1 MEDKNDKT
9 EKKYIPLYFDA
20 LFYKV
25 FGEEDKLDSLIY
37 LIEETLNVKIKDI
50 KLLSG
55 KVLGDN
61 YKTKRS
67 YLDLLVSLN
76 NDTKLNIEINTNT
89 SKATLERNL
98 IFIFKV
104 MGNDIKIKDK
114 YTDLLNYIQINLN
127 LEESKDSYDI
137 EKYVIMEEKNHK
149 KLTEK
154 LQIYKINLSFYANKC
169 YTNGEINKLT
179 DFEKLMGLIGTET
192 QEQYDLFSKEEG
204 KLKEIMK
211 DLDKFRDDSEVI
223 EMYDHDTEMK
233 RIYEM
238 EKQNAVKEESEK
250 YEKLMSD
257 HDTEMKRIYEI
268 EKDNAVKEESEK
280 YKKLMSDHNT
290 EMKRIYEIEKDNAVK
305 EAIDKNTKEVSLNK
319 QKAIACNMLKM
330 NMKIEDI
337 SKATGLSIDEVKEL
351 NNSK

>member
-37 LIEETLNVKIKDI
+37 LIEQTLEVKIKDI

-89 SKATLERNL
+89 SKMTLDRNL

-114 YTDLLNYIQINLN
+114 YTNLLNYIQINLN
-127 LEESKDSYDI
+127 HEESKNSYDI
-137 EKYVIMEEKNHK
+137 EKYVIMEEKSHK

-169 YTNGEINKLT
+169 YTNGEISKLS

-192 QEQYDLFSKEEG
+192 QEQYDKFLKEEG
-204 KLKEIMK
+204 KLKDIMK

-233 RIYEM
+233 RIYEA
-238 EKQNAVKEESEK
+238 EK
-250 YEKLMSD
+250 
-257 HDTEMKRIYEI
+257 H
-268 EKDNAVKEESEK
+268 
-280 YKKLMSDHNT
+280 
-290 EMKRIYEIEKDNAVK
+290 NAVK
-305 EAIDKNTKEVSLNK
+305 EAIDENTKEVSLNSK
-319 QKAIACNMLKM
+319 KEIASNMLKKK
-330 NMKIEDI
+330 MKIEDI
-337 SKATGLSIDEVKEL
+337 SEITGLSIDEI
-351 NNSK
+351 NNL

>member
-1 MEDKNDKT
+1 MEEQKDKT

-37 LIEETLNVKIKDI
+37 LIEQTLKVKIKDI

-89 SKATLERNL
+89 SKMTLDRNL

-127 LEESKDSYDI
+127 HEESKDSYDI
-137 EKYVIMEEKNHK
+137 EKYVLMEEKSHK
-149 KLTEK
+149 LLTDK
-154 LQIYKINLSFYANKC
+154 LQILKINLSFYANKC
-169 YTNGEINKLT
+169 YTSSELNELS
-179 DFEKLMGLIGTET
+179 DFEKLMGLIGARN
-192 QEQYDLFSKEEG
+192 KEEYNIFSSQEG
-204 KLKEIMK
+204 MLRDIM
-211 DLDKFRDDSEVI
+211 DTADKFRDDSDII
-223 EMYDHDTEMK
+223 EMYDRETEMNRIHELEK
-233 RIYEM
+233 REAI
-238 EKQNAVKEESEK
+238 
-250 YEKLMSD
+250 
-257 HDTEMKRIYEI
+257 
-268 EKDNAVKEESEK
+268 
-280 YKKLMSDHNT
+280 
-290 EMKRIYEIEKDNAVK
+290 K
-305 EAIDKNTKEVSLNK
+305 EAIDEKDRIFELEKKEATLNSK
-319 QKAIACNMLKM
+319 KEIAYNMLNM
-330 NMKIEDI
+330 NMRVEDI
-337 SKATGLSIDEVKEL
+337 SKATGLSIAEVNDLK
-351 NNSK
+351 NSN

>member
-1 MEDKNDKT
+1 MEEQKDKT

-37 LIEETLNVKIKDI
+37 LIEQTLKVKIKDI

-127 LEESKDSYDI
+127 HEESKDSYDI
-137 EKYVIMEEKNHK
+137 EKYVLMEEKSHK
-149 KLTEK
+149 LLTDK
-154 LQIYKINLSFYANKC
+154 LQILKINLSFYANKC
-169 YTNGEINKLT
+169 YTSSELNELS
-179 DFEKLMGLIGTET
+179 DFEKLMGLIGARN
-192 QEQYDLFSKEEG
+192 KEEYNIFSSQEG
-204 KLKEIMK
+204 MLRDIM
-211 DLDKFRDDSEVI
+211 DTADKFRDDSDII
-223 EMYDHDTEMK
+223 EMYDRETEMNRIHELEK
-233 RIYEM
+233 REAI
-238 EKQNAVKEESEK
+238 
-250 YEKLMSD
+250 
-257 HDTEMKRIYEI
+257 
-268 EKDNAVKEESEK
+268 
-280 YKKLMSDHNT
+280 
-290 EMKRIYEIEKDNAVK
+290 K
-305 EAIDKNTKEVSLNK
+305 EAIDEKDRIFELEKKEATLNSK
-319 QKAIACNMLKM
+319 KEIAYNMLNM
-330 NMKIEDI
+330 NMRVEDI
-337 SKATGLSIDEVKEL
+337 SKATGLSIREVNDLK
-351 NNSK
+351 NSK

>member
-1 MEDKNDKT
+1 MNEKIDKT

-127 LEESKDSYDI
+127 HEESKDSYDI
-137 EKYVIMEEKNHK
+137 EKYVLMEEKSHK
-149 KLTEK
+149 LLTDK
-154 LQIYKINLSFYANKC
+154 LQILKINLSFYANKC
-169 YTNGEINKLT
+169 YTSSELNELS
-179 DFEKLMGLIGTET
+179 DFEKLMGLIGARN
-192 QEQYDLFSKEEG
+192 KEEYNIFSSQEG
-204 KLKEIMK
+204 MLRDIM
-211 DLDKFRDDSEVI
+211 DTADKFRDDSDII
-223 EMYDHDTEMK
+223 EMYDRETEMNRIHELEK
-233 RIYEM
+233 REAI
-238 EKQNAVKEESEK
+238 
-250 YEKLMSD
+250 
-257 HDTEMKRIYEI
+257 
-268 EKDNAVKEESEK
+268 
-280 YKKLMSDHNT
+280 
-290 EMKRIYEIEKDNAVK
+290 K
-305 EAIDKNTKEVSLNK
+305 EAIDEKNRIFELEKKE
-319 QKAIACNMLKM
+319 AIKEA
-330 NMKIEDI
+330 
-337 SKATGLSIDEVKEL
+337 IDEKDRIFELEKKEQL
-351 NNSK
+351 